1 MEILDKRTKQTGRKQ
16 KERIVLLDENYLQNL
31 HTAADLHGKSAQ
43 ELADLAAQIRSFMVE
58 KVTESGGHL
67 ASNLGVVELTLAL
80 HATMHFPTDRLIF
93 DVGHQSYIH
102 KILSGRKDAFDT
114 LRSGNGLSGFTKRA
128 ESEYDAFGA
137 GHSSTSVSA
146 AIGFACADA
155 LAGRDNVTVA
165 VFGDGA
171 FTGGMVHEALNN
183 CPKHARLI
191 LILNE
196 NEMSISPNIGRY
208 SKHLSKIRCSKGYV
222 HTKQKTKS
230 ILPKI
235 PLIGKPLYR
244 LIRGIKSRV
253 GRLVYRGNYFEEM
266 GLHYVGVVD
275 GHQIDRLLAVLQNA
289 RDSHHTTV
297 IHIKTQ
303 KGKGYAPAEAAPDLY
318 HGIAPKGNLT
328 SPYGF
333 SAHFGE
339 YLCTLAKEDARI
351 CAITAAMAD
360 GTGLIPF
367 QNEYPKRFFD
377 VGIAEEHALTFAA
390 GLSAAGMRPF
400 VAIYSTFLQRGYDNL
415 IHDIALQNLG
425 VTVMVDRAGLNLHD
439 GATHH
444 GIFDVSFLSAI
455 PNFTVYAPITYAS
468 LQTAMQVSM
477 AIDSPCAI
485 RYPSGTEESGIG
497 ALTPHD
503 PGTLTF
509 CADPSAYTSPSCMI
523 LTYGRITA
531 QAQKAQESLAQKG
544 IFCGVICLEQLK
556 PLAPIAQKILPL
568 IEHCEK
574 VLFLEEGIRAGGV
587 GMLFSDYLQQK
598 NCKIPYRILAIE
610 DSFVETMDKDFYH
623 SAKIGAKDVFDA
635 LTQDWSHT

>member
-1 MEILDKRTKQTGRKQ
+1 M
-16 KERIVLLDENYLQNL
+16 LDENYLQEL
-31 HTAADLHGKSAQ
+31 HTAADLHGKSPQ
-43 ELADLAAQIRSFMVE
+43 ELSALAAQIRSFLVE
-58 KVTESGGHL
+58 KVTKSGGHL

-80 HATMHFPTDRLIF
+80 HATMQFPHDRLIF
-93 DVGHQSYIH
+93 DVGHQSYVH

-114 LRSGNGLSGFTKRA
+114 LRSGNGLSGFTRRA

-183 CPKHARLI
+183 CPKNARLI

-208 SKHLSKIRCSKGYV
+208 SSHLSRIRCSKGYV

-235 PLIGKPLYR
+235 PLIGRLLYR
-244 LIRGIKSRV
+244 LIRSVKSRI

-275 GHQIDRLLAVLQNA
+275 GHQIDRLLAVLQDA

-303 KGKGYAPAEAAPDLY
+303 KGKGYAPAEEAPDLY
-318 HGIAPKGNLT
+318 HGIAPNGNLT
-328 SPYGF
+328 VPNGF
-333 SAHFGE
+333 SAHFGNA
-339 YLCTLAKEDARI
+339 LCDLAKEDDRI

-367 QNEYPKRFFD
+367 QTAYPNRFFD

-390 GLSAAGMRPF
+390 GLAAAGMRPF
-400 VAIYSTFLQRGYDNL
+400 AAIYSTFLQRGYDNL
-415 IHDIALQNLG
+415 VHDIALQNLG

-455 PNFTVYAPITYAS
+455 PNVTVFAPATYQA
-468 LQTAMQVSM
+468 LQQAMQASVQM
-477 AIDSPCAI
+477 GTPCAI
-485 RYPSGTEESGIG
+485 RYHSGTEIEGEEQWIPQYEG
-497 ALTPHD
+497 APTYRVD
-503 PGTLTF
+503 KM
-509 CADPSAYTSPSCMI
+509 AQKSPSYMI
-523 LTYGRITA
+523 ITYGRITA
-531 QAQKAQESLAQKG
+531 QAQKAQAILQEKG
-544 IFCGVICLEQLK
+544 ITCGILCLEQLK
-556 PLAPIAQKILPL
+556 PLSPITDAILPW
-568 IEHCEK
+568 IRPCEK

-587 GMLFSDYLQQK
+587 GMLLCDELLQRK
-598 NCKIPYRILAIE
+598 EKIPYRILAIE
-610 DSFVETMDKDFYH
+610 DSFVETMDEDFYH
-623 SAKIGAKDVFDA
+623 SAHIGAQDAVDA
-635 LTQDWSHT
+635 LMQDWN